1 MTESTGLHEKKP
13 FRVGTSGWNY
23 PHWKGVLYP
32 ERGSRAHWLE
42 AYAERF
48 DTVELN
54 ATFYRLPAPRTF
66 EAWRR
71 RTPEGFL
78 WSLKASRYITH
89 VKRLDDVLEPLNRFY
104 AAAAALGRKLGPVLF
119 QLPPSL
125 AFDPELTETF
135 LDLVPQTLR
144 HAVEVRHP
152 SWLTDRFFEALEA
165 RNVAFCISDTAG
177 RYPYQEVVTADF
189 VYLRLHGSRKLYA
202 SEYTEAEL
210 ARWAAKLRAWDLPA
224 YVYFDNDFHGYAVRN
239 ALRLR
244 ELLFEDL

>member
-1 MTESTGLHEKKP
+1 M
-13 FRVGTSGWNY
+13 
-23 PHWKGVLYP
+23 
-32 ERGSRAHWLE
+32 
-42 AYAERF
+42 YAERF

-54 ATFYRLPAPRTF
+54 ASFYRLPAPRTF

-89 VKRLDDVLEPLNRFY
+89 VKRLRDVGEPLKRFY
-104 AAAAALGRKLGPVLF
+104 QAATALGAKLGAVLF

-125 AFDPELTETF
+125 AYDPALADAF
-135 LDLVPQTLR
+135 LDLLPQTFR

-152 SWLTDRFFEALEA
+152 SWLDERFFEALGA
-165 RNVAFCISDTAG
+165 RGVAFCISDTAG
-177 RYPYQEVVTADF
+177 RYPYQEAVTADF

-210 ARWAAKLRAWDLPA
+210 ARWVAKLRAWGLPA
-224 YVYFDNDFHGYAVRN
+224 YVYFDNDFRGYAVKN
-239 ALRLR
+239 AGRLR
-244 ELLFEDL
+244 ELLLEVA